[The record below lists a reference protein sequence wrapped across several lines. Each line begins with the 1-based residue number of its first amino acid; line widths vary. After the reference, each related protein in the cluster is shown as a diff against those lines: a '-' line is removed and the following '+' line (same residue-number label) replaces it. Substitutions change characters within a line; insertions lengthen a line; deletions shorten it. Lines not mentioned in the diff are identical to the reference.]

1 MTFPLPAWSVD
12 IQLASLTLQSV
23 AGALQLD
30 VHSDGVRAIRRDD
43 DIRLVTV
50 QRAPDCS
57 PGSYF
62 AEGRKV
68 LVSLL
73 ESKDLVAALE
83 PALVEQVL
91 ELPRHFAIEAKYF
104 STVRTVLVLLGPCL
118 DALSAEIRFA
128 LTAAH
133 HVLNNIRAD
142 GALKLGC
149 KFCRVSSYLIQSQSA
164 GIGCFWAL

>member
-1 MTFPLPAWSVD
+1 MTFPLYAWSVD

-43 DIRLVTV
+43 DIRLFTV
-50 QRAPDCS
+50 QRAPDRS

-83 PALVEQVL
+83 PALVE
-91 ELPRHFAIEAKYF
+91 
-104 STVRTVLVLLGPCL
+104 
-118 DALSAEIRFA
+118 
-128 LTAAH
+128 
-133 HVLNNIRAD
+133 
-142 GALKLGC
+142 
-149 KFCRVSSYLIQSQSA
+149 
-164 GIGCFWAL
+164 